1 VDEST
6 RKALEEMQKE
16 AAAEEAADKVA
27 DPAQAEETPMQRMQ
41 REALEEQAAA
51 DAGQSGAPEET
62 PMQRMQREALEEQAA
77 ADGGPSGAPEETP
90 MQRMQREALEEQASA
105 DGDSSEAASAE
116 SMEAMQQE
124 ALAEQSSSDQSVRQ
138 TKQLKEIINRYMFDM
153 KSTGGKV
160 VNYSAFFLIVAT
172 VAASMLNTMPEIHAA
187 WDSEIITGQIVI
199 LSIFTIE
206 YLLRIYSAHDR
217 RKYMFSVYG
226 IIDFLTVLPLLF
238 GGPGSAI
245 MRLFRLF
252 RIVKLAQYFPVLTT
266 LLRSVSDATN
276 MIFAVLATIF
286 GVSVFSGNL
295 AYILEPETFHDA
307 FIGTWWSLVTMSTV
321 GYGDLV
327 PHTASGMLLGSVL
340 ILIGICVVAM
350 MTAVIAVRVG
360 RMVNMTNIC
369 FGCDKPVSPEF
380 KFCPYCGQDQSDDID
395 LFTDDE

>member
-6 RKALEEMQKE
+6 KKALEAMQKE
-16 AAAEEAADKVA
+16 AATGQADADKVTE
-27 DPAQAEETPMQRMQ
+27 PAETEETPMQRMQ

-51 DAGQSGAPEET
+51 DAGPASAPEET

-77 ADGGPSGAPEETP
+77 ADGVSSS
-90 MQRMQREALEEQASA
+90 SA
-105 DGDSSEAASAE
+105 DSATASGM
-116 SMEAMQQE
+116 SMQDMQQE
-124 ALAEQSSSDQSVRQ
+124 ALAEQSNSDQSARQ
-138 TKQLKEIINRYMFDM
+138 TRQIKKIINRYMFDM
-153 KSTGGKV
+153 KTIGGKV
-160 VNYSAFFLIVAT
+160 VNYIAFALIIAT
-172 VAASMLNTMPEIHAA
+172 VLASMLDTMPEIRAA
-187 WDSEIITGQIVI
+187 WGDKIRTGQMVI
-199 LSIFTIE
+199 LYIFALE
-206 YLLRIYSAHDR
+206 YLLRIYSAQDR
-217 RKYMFSVYG
+217 KKYIFGIYG
-226 IIDFLTVLPLLF
+226 IVDFLTVLPLLF

-245 MRLFRLF
+245 MRLLRLF
-252 RIVKLAQYFPVLTT
+252 RIIKLAKYFPVLTT
-266 LLRSVSDATN
+266 LLRSVSDAAN
-276 MIFAVLATIF
+276 MVFAVLATIF
-286 GVSVFSGNL
+286 AVSVFSGNL
-295 AYILEPETFHDA
+295 AYMFEPETFHNA

-327 PHTASGMLLGSVL
+327 PHTAYGMALGSVL